1 MALRV
6 GASRSATDMEI
17 LKLIGIIASIVTP
30 LVTASTV
37 YLRLFVRNELQEMR
51 HELIKELRKEFV
63 SKELFD
69 LKTEDLERRLL
80 KFESASA
87 RAR

>member
-1 MALRV
+1 M
-6 GASRSATDMEI
+6 
-17 LKLIGIIASIVTP
+17 KLIGIIASIVTP

>member
-1 MALRV
+1 
-6 GASRSATDMEI
+6 MEI